1 MAAARLPGRVT
12 VALVSPFDGR
22 GELVPERAGELAHRL
37 LEAGADGFLIGGST
51 AESPTLSDEELERL
65 VAAVREAIGGRA
77 PVYVGTGTYDTRASI
92 RRSRKAEGWGADGIL
107 LVTPYYNKPPQ
118 EGLYR
123 HFRSVAEAVSL
134 PVMLYNVPGRTAVN
148 LAPETVVR
156 LVRDVPNIV
165 ALKQASGNFDETSE
179 IVRRTEG
186 RLAVYSGDDSLTL
199 PMLAVGGVGVISV
212 SGHLVPG
219 RLAAMID
226 AFRRGDVEEARRI
239 HLELLPLHR
248 ALFVTTNPIPVKWAL
263 ERTGF
268 PVGECRP
275 PLAPLS
281 EGGQAVVE
289 AALRETGLIA

>member
-1 MAAARLPGRVT
+1 MAEPRLPGRVT
-12 VALVSPFDGR
+12 VALVSPFDER
-22 GELVPERAGELAHRL
+22 GELVPERAAELARKL
-37 LEAGADGFLIGGST
+37 MAEGADGFLIGGST

-65 VAAVREAIGGRA
+65 VAAVREAAGGRV
-77 PVYVGTGTYDTRASI
+77 PVYAGTGSYDTRASI
-92 RRSRKAEGWGADGIL
+92 RRSRMAERWGVDGL
-107 LVTPYYNKPPQ
+107 MLVTPYYNKPPQ

-123 HFRSVAEAVSL
+123 HFRSVAESVSL
-134 PVMLYNVPGRTAVN
+134 PVMLYNVPGRTATN

-156 LVRDVPNIV
+156 LAEDVPNIV

-199 PMLAVGGVGVISV
+199 PMLAVGAVGVISV
-212 SGHLVPG
+212 SGHLVAG

-226 AFRRGDVEEARRI
+226 AFRRGEAEEARRI
-239 HLELLPLHR
+239 HLELLPLHK

-263 ERTGF
+263 GRTGF

-275 PLAPLS
+275 PLAALP
-281 EGGQAVVE
+281 EAAQQVVE
-289 AALRETGLIA
+289 AALRGAGLIG